1 MSARVTFLAIVAF
14 WVVMNVLL
22 WRSEYGSHAGEMSV
36 PPQIVWRKILTAPDA
51 SSLSV
56 YQHGERMGYCE
67 FATSVGQEMA
77 TFEGNTP
84 PPDGL
89 VKRAGYQIHLAG
101 NVALGDFTNR
111 LKFDGRIQF
120 QTVHK
125 WKEFNLKISSH
136 SVFVEVQSV
145 ATNQMV
151 HIKISSEGSV
161 IERNLSFDD
170 LRKPNILLGTFTG
183 NFTDNLL
190 EALDLPDF
198 SGLTSSQTLEW
209 KAYRTRVKIG
219 SDYVPIY
226 RLESHLLGRDIVMDI
241 GTLGEILRVQ
251 LPGDI
256 NAHIDEWTR

>member
-1 MSARVTFLAIVAF
+1 VA
-14 WVVMNVLL
+14 MNVLL
-22 WRSEYGSHAGEMSV
+22 WRSEYGSHAGEMPV
-36 PPQIVWRKILTAPDA
+36 PARIVWHKILTAPDA

-77 TFEGNTP
+77 TFEGNAP

-111 LKFDGRIQF
+111 LKFDSRIQF
-120 QTVHK
+120 RTVYE

-136 SVFVEVQSV
+136 SVFVELQSV
-145 ATNQMV
+145 ATNQTV
-151 HIKISSEGSV
+151 HIKISSDGAV
-161 IERNLSFDD
+161 IERNVPFDE
-170 LRKPNILLGTFTG
+170 LRKPNLLLGTLAGDFAG
-183 NFTDNLL
+183 NLI
-190 EALDLPDF
+190 EALDLPEF
-198 SGLTSSQTLEW
+198 SSLTTSQNLEW
-209 KAYRTRVKIG
+209 QACRTRVRIG

-226 RLESHLLGRDIVMDI
+226 RLETQLLGRDVVMDI

-256 NAHIDEWTR
+256 NAHIDEWSRQ